1 MHAKLNTVRVA
12 RGLPIRDV
20 FEKNGEIIS
29 SFEETQKA
37 E

>member
-1 MHAKLNTVRVA
+1 MHAKLNTVRVT
-12 RGLPIRDV
+12 RGLQIRDV

-29 SFEETQKA
+29 SFGETQKA